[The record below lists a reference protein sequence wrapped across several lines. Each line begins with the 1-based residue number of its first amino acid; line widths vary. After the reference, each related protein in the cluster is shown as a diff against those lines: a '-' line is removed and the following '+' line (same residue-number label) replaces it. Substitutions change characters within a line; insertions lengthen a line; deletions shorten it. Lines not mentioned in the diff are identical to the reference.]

1 MYVIVILLKYI
12 FEWCI
17 WYTLDWAVFKGWA
30 LRISPSSYEQVTW
43 ILETAQALGLLK
55 HMYSFLKKK
64 TFLWFSN
71 VSSVNLPDPA
81 LCNDMHYMNSVSS
94 TAATKLLTS
103 QYTVTCFSV
112 PPFDQGLHSL
122 ERSLNFRGSPWKVLD
137 FLQLW
142 M

>member
-17 WYTLDWAVFKGWA
+17 WYWAVFKGLA
-30 LRISPSSYEQVTW
+30 LGISPSYYEQVTW
-43 ILETAQALGLLK
+43 ILETARPGPWFIKAHVCLSK
-55 HMYSFLKKK
+55 EK

-81 LCNDMHYMNSVSS
+81 LCNDVHYMNSVSS

-103 QYTVTCFSV
+103 QYNMFFC
-112 PPFDQGLHSL
+112 PFLWSGFAQS
-122 ERSLNFRGSPWKVLD
+122 WKV
-137 FLQLW
+137 FEF
-142 M
+142 

>member
-30 LRISPSSYEQVTW
+30 LRISPSYYEQVTC

-64 TFLWFSN
+64 PSYDSLMYQ
-71 VSSVNLPDPA
+71 A
-81 LCNDMHYMNSVSS
+81 LTY
-94 TAATKLLTS
+94 LT
-103 QYTVTCFSV
+103 
-112 PPFDQGLHSL
+112 LHSAMICII
-122 ERSLNFRGSPWKVLD
+122 WTV
-137 FLQLW
+137 
-142 M
+142 

>member
-94 TAATKLLTS
+94 TAATKLSTS
-103 QYTVTCFSV
+103 QYNVFFC
-112 PPFDQGLHSL
+112 PSL
-122 ERSLNFRGSPWKVLD
+122 WSGFAQSWKV
-137 FLQLW
+137 FEF
-142 M
+142 

>member
-1 MYVIVILLKYI
+1 MSL
-12 FEWCI
+12 
-17 WYTLDWAVFKGWA
+17 
-30 LRISPSSYEQVTW
+30 EQKEIKLNVC
-43 ILETAQALGLLK
+43 LSKE
-55 HMYSFLKKK
+55 K